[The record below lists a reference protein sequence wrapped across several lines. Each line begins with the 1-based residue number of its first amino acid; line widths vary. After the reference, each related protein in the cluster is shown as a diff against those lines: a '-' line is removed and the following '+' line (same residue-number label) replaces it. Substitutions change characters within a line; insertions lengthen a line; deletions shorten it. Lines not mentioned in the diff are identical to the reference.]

1 VDAQGPPLTE
11 ALSACP
17 DLIKPNRQELAAT
30 VKRELEDQAAVI
42 YAIRELAERGARR
55 VVVTAGKEPT
65 LAFDGQS
72 FWKVQ
77 APSIDVVNPIG
88 SGDAF
93 AAGLLWRLLRGEDLG
108 EACRWAAA
116 AGAAN
121 ALTPMP
127 GDIHAEDVKR
137 LAGQVTVERLG
148 ARLS

>member
-1 VDAQGPPLTE
+1 M
-11 ALSACP
+11 
-17 DLIKPNRQELAAT
+17 
-30 VKRELEDQAAVI
+30 
-42 YAIRELAERGARR
+42 RELAERGARR

-77 APSIDVVNPIG
+77 APSIEVVNPIG

-116 AGAAN
+116 AGTAN
-121 ALTPMP
+121 TLTPMP
-127 GDIHAEDVKR
+127 GDVNPEDLSR
-137 LAGQVTVERLG
+137 LAGLVAVERL
-148 ARLS
+148 